1 MTKKDRILKLNDG
14 ARTMEEIAAL
24 VGCLPAYCRVV
35 IRQRK
40 GGGTSDIDRK
50 YLASDKGRKTKNA
63 SNAQSRIYMRV
74 LAKTGN
80 LDKANGS
87 ARKAYREARDLGA
100 DVKTAC
106 KVFNRTRMKHLYNTG
121 DKTFARAAAKLARHD
136 AHKGTK
142 SELSAKT

>member
-50 YLASDKGRKTKNA
+50 YLASDKGLKMKDISNIQKNVYA
-63 SNAQSRIYMRV
+63 KV
-74 LAKTGN
+74 LMKTGN
-80 LDKANGS
+80 LEKANKA
-87 ARKAYREARDLGA
+87 ARKAYHEARDSGA

-106 KVFNRTRMKHLYNTG
+106 KVFNRTRMKHLYTTG
-121 DKTFARAAAKLARHD
+121 DKTFASAAAKLARQE
-136 AHKGTK
+136 AR
-142 SELSAKT
+142 SET